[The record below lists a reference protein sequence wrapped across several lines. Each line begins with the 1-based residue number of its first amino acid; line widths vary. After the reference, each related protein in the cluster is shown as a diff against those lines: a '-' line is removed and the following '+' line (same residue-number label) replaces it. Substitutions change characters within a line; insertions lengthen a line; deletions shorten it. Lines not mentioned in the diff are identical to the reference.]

1 MSSITSI
8 FPGIA
13 GIYREATEAETME
26 FLNESFISLQEG
38 FSSSDVKTAN
48 RKRIALAMD
57 ILSKFE
63 TREKESVFSY
73 ILEYYPESL
82 TADGRF
88 SIGSESDLKVLLYG
102 IEQRYY
108 TTPVGQ
114 EKRLANS
121 VVKIGE

>member
-1 MSSITSI
+1 
-8 FPGIA
+8 
-13 GIYREATEAETME
+13 ME